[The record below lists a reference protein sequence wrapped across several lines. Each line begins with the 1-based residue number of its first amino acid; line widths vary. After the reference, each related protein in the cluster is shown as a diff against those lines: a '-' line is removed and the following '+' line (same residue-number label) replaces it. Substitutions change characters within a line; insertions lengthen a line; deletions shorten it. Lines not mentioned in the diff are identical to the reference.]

1 MLRSVSYRGNV
12 IEYELRQTD
21 RKSIECRV
29 TPEQVTVFA
38 PRRLPVREADAFV
51 LRQADW
57 IRTALQQAKE
67 RARAALER
75 SREKLQEG
83 ACIPVEGKNYP
94 ILCLPGSQTVVKLDR
109 GQLVVF
115 GAGRDFLQVRAAIR
129 EYLITLAKVRLEERV
144 RLYAGKIGVR
154 PNRITLREQKT
165 KWGSCSSLHN
175 LNFNWKLI
183 MAPPDALDYVV
194 VHELCHMIEMNHSPA
209 FWAQV
214 KKYKPDYEIWRDY
227 LKNGFKS
234 PFD

>member
-109 GQLVVF
+109 GQLIVF

-183 MAPPDALDYVV
+183 MAPPQALDYVV
-194 VHELCHMIEMNHSPA
+194 VHELCHLHEFNHSSR
-209 FWAQV
+209 FWSLVADQL
-214 KKYKPDYEIWRDY
+214 PDYEVWKKWLKEHTEDLY
-227 LKNGFKS
+227 L
-234 PFD
+234 